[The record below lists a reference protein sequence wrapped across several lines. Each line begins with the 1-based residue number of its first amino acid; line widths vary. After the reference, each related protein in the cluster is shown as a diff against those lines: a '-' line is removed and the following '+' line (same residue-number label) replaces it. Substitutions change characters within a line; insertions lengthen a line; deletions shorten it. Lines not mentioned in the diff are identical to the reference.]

1 MSWLDALKH
10 RLRPL
15 VRPAAFD
22 RELRE
27 EFTLHRALDASQ
39 HRNAGDAEAAARA
52 ARLRFGSPTVH
63 REETRRMTVLGWL
76 DVLRQ
81 DARYGWRALL
91 RAPAFTAVAVVS
103 LALGIGA
110 NTAIFG
116 LLYALLLE
124 PLPLPH
130 PEQLITVQR
139 FDANSKF
146 GSGFLLAEF
155 EELRRARGAGDLTAF
170 TGAGNVLLEVGE
182 QRDYATVNA
191 VEGRFFQTVG
201 LRAQIGRLITP
212 DDDRSAAPVAVI
224 SDSAW
229 TRFFNRD
236 PAALGRTITLH
247 GNAFTIV
254 GVTPGSFHGLIFPG
268 HFELAVSMGAAPLVG
283 LPAFTGPQAPT
294 LIVVGRLNSA
304 AAIAGAKTALDNVFR
319 ACCANGQLTGGG
331 KGGGATSARLDVVEI
346 SHGIPFGKVN
356 LRAEFSRLFVVLMAG
371 VAVVLLIACANVG
384 NLVLARSAARARELA
399 VRLAMGASRSR
410 IVRQLLTE
418 GVQLAFLGGAMG
430 FLLAAWG
437 TRLLLQQMPGN
448 LGAFSDLVA
457 FHPKPALLAFN
468 AAISLACVLIFGL
481 VPALRATRND
491 LISPLKDRGESRG
504 GRRAGSLD
512 RAVVI
517 AQVSLALLLVSSA
530 GLLGATLRNLKNI
543 DGGFATTHILLA
555 SVDTRGTSY
564 ERAGIVPLYPELLD
578 RVRRMNGVQAAA
590 ASSTSPVFGGRWST
604 DLIDVPGYAAASG
617 EDMTVPLN
625 AVSSGYF
632 DAAGIRLLAGR
643 DFTGSDGPRDQ
654 KVVVISETMAR
665 AFWPARDPVGAT
677 VRINGTDSPIEL
689 RVIGV
694 AKDAKYRDLRAPAEK
709 TMYVP
714 LVQSGDWPF
723 VVITA
728 RTAGDPQALAA
739 RLTREVRGFAPELRV
754 RQLLAMEQAI
764 DQSLERERLAA
775 GLAALFGALAVTLA
789 AVGLYGVVSYGVTRR
804 TSEIGIRMALGARA
818 ASVVWFVLRNSLA
831 MVLLGV
837 AIGAPLTFLGG
848 RAIAALLYGVGAH
861 DPLLLLGAAV
871 LLTVTATL
879 ASAIPA
885 LRAARID
892 PLKALR
898 AG

>member
-1 MSWLDALKH
+1 MSWLDALRH

-15 VRPAAFD
+15 VHPDAYD
-22 RELRE
+22 RELQE
-27 EFTLHRALDASQ
+27 EFTLHRALDAAQ
-39 HRNAGDAEAAARA
+39 QRDAADAEAAAHA

-63 REETRRMTVLGWL
+63 REETRRMTILGWL

-81 DARYGWRALL
+81 DARYGWRALV
-91 RAPAFTAVAVVS
+91 RAPAFTAVAVLS

-110 NTAIFG
+110 NTVIFG
-116 LLYALLLE
+116 LVYSLLLE

-130 PEQLITVQR
+130 PERLIALQR
-139 FDANSKF
+139 VDASSKS
-146 GSGFLLAEF
+146 GSGFQLAEF
-155 EELRRARGAGDLTAF
+155 EELRRASGAGDLTTF
-170 TGAGNVLLEVGE
+170 SSVLNVLLEVGE
-182 QRDYATVNA
+182 QRDYATVNV
-191 VEGRFFQTVG
+191 VEGRYFQTIG

-212 DDDRSAAPVAVI
+212 DDDRSAAPVVVI
-224 SDSAW
+224 SDSTWA
-229 TRFFNRD
+229 RFFNRSRS
-236 PAALGRTITLH
+236 ALGQTITLR
-247 GNAFTIV
+247 GNTFTIV
-254 GVTPGSFHGLIFPG
+254 GVTPAPFQGLVFPG
-268 HFELAVSMGAAPLVG
+268 HFELAVPMGAGPLIG
-283 LPAFTGPQAPT
+283 LAGFTGPRAQPL
-294 LIVVGRLNSA
+294 LIVGRLSNA
-304 AAIAGAKTALDNVFR
+304 AAITGAKAALDNVFR
-319 ACCANGQLTGGG
+319 ACCASGQLAGAAKAGGS
-331 KGGGATSARLDVVEI
+331 TSRLNVIEI

-356 LRAEFSRLFVVLMAG
+356 LRAEYARILVVLMAG

-384 NLVLARSAARARELA
+384 NLVLARSAARSRELA
-399 VRLAMGASRSR
+399 VRLAMGASRGR

-418 GVQLAFLGGAMG
+418 GAQLAVLGGAMG

-437 TRLLLQQMPGN
+437 TRLLLQSLPGN
-448 LGAFSDLVA
+448 LGAFSDIVA

-468 AAISLACVLIFGL
+468 AAVSLACVLVFGL
-481 VPALRATRND
+481 VPALRATRTD

-504 GRRAGSLD
+504 GRRAGALD
-512 RAVVI
+512 RALVV

-530 GLLGATLRNLKNI
+530 GLLAATLRNLRNI
-543 DGGFATTHILLA
+543 DGGFATTHVLLA

-564 ERAGIVPLYPELLD
+564 ERAGIVPLYPELLE
-578 RVRRMNGVQAAA
+578 RVRRMNGVRAAA

-617 EDMTVPLN
+617 EDMAVPLN
-625 AVSSGYF
+625 AVSAGYF
-632 DAAGIRLLAGR
+632 EAAGIRLLSGR
-643 DFTGSDGPRDQ
+643 DFTASDGPRDQ

-677 VRINGTDSPIEL
+677 IRIGTDSAMEL

-694 AKDAKYRDLRAPAEK
+694 AKDAKYLDQRAPAEK
-709 TMYVP
+709 MMYVP

-728 RTAGDPQALAA
+728 RTAGEPQLLAA
-739 RLTREVRGFAPELRV
+739 QLTREVRAFVPELRV

-775 GLAALFGALAVTLA
+775 GLAALFGVLALSLA

-804 TSEIGIRMALGARA
+804 TAEIGIRMALGARA
-818 ASVVWFVLRNSLA
+818 TSVVWFVLRNSFA
-831 MVLLGV
+831 MVMLGV

-861 DPLLLLGAAV
+861 DPLLLAGAAL
-871 LLTVTATL
+871 LLTVTAGL

-885 LRAARID
+885 MRAARID

-898 AG
+898 AD